1 MGDARNNMANSLAV
15 TCAKLGINFTA
26 LAPKDLWP
34 EKEVIDLA
42 KDFSRNHHTE
52 VNFSEE
58 IDKNVKNADIIYTDT
73 WVSMGEAA
81 EVWDARI
88 RKLYPYQVNQ
98 KIMDMTNDDAIF
110 MHCLPA
116 FHDINT
122 EIGKDVAERFKGEFD
137 LSNGME
143 VTDEVFRSGK
153 AKSIDQVEN
162 RIHTI
167 KAMMYATLK

>member
-1 MGDARNNMANSLAV
+1 MN
-15 TCAKLGINFTA
+15 
-26 LAPKDLWP
+26 
-34 EKEVIDLA
+34 
-42 KDFSRNHHTE
+42 
-52 VNFSEE
+52 
-58 IDKNVKNADIIYTDT
+58 
-73 WVSMGEAA
+73 
-81 EVWDARI
+81 
-88 RKLYPYQVNQ
+88 
-98 KIMDMTNDDAIF
+98 MTNDDAIF

-116 FHDINT
+116 FHDTNT
-122 EIGKDVAERFKGEFD
+122 EIGRDVAERFRGEFD